1 MKVTFSKPK
10 NQRILKSRYRPLWI
24 EPLQKGW
31 WYNLAVGEWQ
41 SYYSTPTCSSYY
53 AMERHGFNDVWSLK
67 AAIRLI
73 KKWNIP
79 KGTSFIVSLPYA
91 GHHFIIKT

>member
-10 NQRILKSRYRPLWI
+10 HQRIFKSRYRPFWI
-24 EPLQKGW
+24 EPSAKGW

-41 SYYSTPTCSSYY
+41 SYYSTPACSSYY

-73 KKWNIP
+73 KKWNVP
-79 KGTSFIVSLPYA
+79 KGTEFIVSLPYV